1 MTEWLSGLVR
11 GPRGADTYA
20 GMRTD
25 TSPAFRV
32 AGLAATAT
40 TLVALVAMS
49 ATVAG
54 GPTLRAREV
63 EARLEDHVVRA
74 VVAAVAAA
82 ARDLLVLERPAAA
95 VVVVGPCVQTARD
108 SVCRRA
114 FSHDLPRGE
123 ATRLGERLLDLPPP
137 AC

>member
-1 MTEWLSGLVR
+1 
-11 GPRGADTYA
+11 
-20 GMRTD
+20 MRPD
-25 TSPAFRV
+25 TSPTFRV

-49 ATVAG
+49 ATVSI

-74 VVAAVAAA
+74 VAAAVVAA

-95 VVVVGPCVQTARD
+95 VVVGGSCEQTGRD
-108 SVCRRA
+108 AVSRLAV
-114 FSHDLPRGE
+114 SHDVPRGD

-137 AC
+137 A

>member
-1 MTEWLSGLVR
+1 
-11 GPRGADTYA
+11 
-20 GMRTD
+20 MRID

-49 ATVAG
+49 ATVAS

-63 EARLEDHVVRA
+63 EARLEDHVVR
-74 VVAAVAAA
+74 VVAAAVAAA
-82 ARDLLVLERPAAA
+82 ARDLLVLERPAAG

-108 SVCRRA
+108 AVSRPA
-114 FSHDLPRGE
+114 FSHDLPTGE

>member
-1 MTEWLSGLVR
+1 
-11 GPRGADTYA
+11 
-20 GMRTD
+20 MRTD

-54 GPTLRAREV
+54 GPAPRAREV

-74 VVAAVAAA
+74 VAAAVAAA

-95 VVVVGPCVQTARD
+95 VIVVGPCVQTGRTAVNRLAVSRD
-108 SVCRRA
+108 V
-114 FSHDLPRGE
+114 PRGG
-123 ATRLGERLLDLPPP
+123 ATLLGERLLDLPPP